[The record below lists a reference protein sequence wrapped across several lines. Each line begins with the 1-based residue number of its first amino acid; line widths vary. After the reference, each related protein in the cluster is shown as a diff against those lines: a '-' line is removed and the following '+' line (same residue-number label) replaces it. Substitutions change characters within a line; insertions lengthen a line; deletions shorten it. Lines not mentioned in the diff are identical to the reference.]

1 MGMGTLWGI
10 IEKRM
15 GRSFERGSHRGSIT
29 IIAKSFREALLN
41 TNIFERHT

>member
-29 IIAKSFREALLN
+29 IIAESFGEDRLN